1 MLKELQ
7 AFVEQHRLI
16 SKNDKI
22 ILAVSGGKDSIC
34 MTHLFHLLGYN
45 FSIAHCNFKL
55 RANDSDLDENFVR
68 SLSNQ
73 LKVPFYS
80 KVFDTK
86 TYSKKYGISIQMAAR
101 DLRYQWFK
109 SLSENKGF
117 DKILT
122 AHHQDDAIETLLIKK
137 SRKSSLGALCGIPL
151 KNKNII
157 RPMLCFGVQ
166 QIEDFLSTH
175 SIEYREDKSNES
187 TYYLRNSIRKELESI
202 DAISRQN
209 YLNEIENN
217 KKKYSELIIKTEE
230 YRKEYCL
237 EVKGGTLLS
246 LDYLLDQD
254 NKNEILFECLKY
266 YGNFSWKDVFA
277 LINADVGKYL
287 TNSKYR
293 IIRERKGL
301 LSLKLRLTK
310 KKSKLIKKSDC
321 SIDCPIA
328 LKFTVSDQSIFE
340 KYHDSQYSM
349 LDYDKLHFPL
359 ELRKWKDGDYFKP
372 IGMQGRKK

>member
-1 MLKELQ
+1 M
-7 AFVEQHRLI
+7 HNR
-16 SKNDKI
+16 
-22 ILAVSGGKDSIC
+22 
-34 MTHLFHLLGYN
+34 
-45 FSIAHCNFKL
+45 NFKL

-175 SIEYREDKSNES
+175 SIEYRVDKSNES
-187 TYYLRNSIRKELESI
+187 TF
-202 DAISRQN
+202 
-209 YLNEIENN
+209 
-217 KKKYSELIIKTEE
+217 II
-230 YRKEYCL
+230 
-237 EVKGGTLLS
+237 
-246 LDYLLDQD
+246 
-254 NKNEILFECLKY
+254 
-266 YGNFSWKDVFA
+266 
-277 LINADVGKYL
+277 
-287 TNSKYR
+287 
-293 IIRERKGL
+293 
-301 LSLKLRLTK
+301 
-310 KKSKLIKKSDC
+310 
-321 SIDCPIA
+321 
-328 LKFTVSDQSIFE
+328 
-340 KYHDSQYSM
+340 
-349 LDYDKLHFPL
+349 
-359 ELRKWKDGDYFKP
+359 
-372 IGMQGRKK
+372 